1 MLSYGAIQLETW
13 TFASW
18 KTTSS
23 YHYKRIII
31 LEVCSQSA
39 LPTYSFL
46 TAASWK
52 NESHAQ
58 AWWFSISQDT
68 WDPSAQQA
76 SVGPLWSTLQGL
88 RAAVQCSSLFW
99 VLGSL
104 WVMSASGW
112 KLKQLSALHSARLS
126 KHSPALSSWERGPWM
141 KAVSPATKPTFMP
154 SAMEIVK
161 PCSSPNM
168 KPTAQL
174 FFLFPG
180 PSWWDF
186 FFKGKVKWNR
196 KLRKRLGLITCI
208 ILYVLLARHKSEEQM
223 SQWLGGEP

>member
-1 MLSYGAIQLETW
+1 MAFRDLISYLH
-13 TFASW
+13 ASA
-18 KTTSS
+18 
-23 YHYKRIII
+23 
-31 LEVCSQSA
+31 VNA
-39 LPTYSFL
+39 LPAELSSPRLAHL
-46 TAASWK
+46 TVERQHLAITTKEQSLKPIHSQQHLPETPFWQMPPGEMGAMPSSDDFQSLRIFGTPMPKRLLLAHSGLLCKAQEQQSSAHSLSWV
-52 NESHAQ
+52 S
-58 AWWFSISQDT
+58 
-68 WDPSAQQA
+68 
-76 SVGPLWSTLQGL
+76 
-88 RAAVQCSSLFW
+88 
-99 VLGSL
+99 GSL

-141 KAVSPATKPTFMP
+141 KAVSPSTKTTFMP

-186 FFKGKVKWNR
+186 FFFLNKRQSRVKQE
-196 KLRKRLGLITCI
+196 T
-208 ILYVLLARHKSEEQM
+208 
-223 SQWLGGEP
+223 

>member
-46 TAASWK
+46 TGVSWK
-52 NESHAQ
+52 KWVPHPGLMILNLSGYLGPQCPAGFC
-58 AWWFSISQDT
+58 W
-68 WDPSAQQA
+68 
-76 SVGPLWSTLQGL
+76 PLWSTLQGL
-88 RAAVQCSSLFW
+88 RAAVQCPFPFSW

-186 FFKGKVKWNR
+186 FLK
-196 KLRKRLGLITCI
+196 
-208 ILYVLLARHKSEEQM
+208 AE
-223 SQWLGGEP
+223 